1 MADWNIGSLVL
12 TDNPGHL
19 LGPGSVL
26 LSEHAWQSEHTNT
39 QEKKKRGDSDKWIG
53 SKKEIWSWKEENE
66 NVNHIA
72 HE

>member
-39 QEKKKRGDSDKWIG
+39 QEKKKEGGFWQMNRKQEGNLELEGGKW
-53 SKKEIWSWKEENE
+53 KC
-66 NVNHIA
+66 
-72 HE
+72 